1 VTAVD
6 VEQVEGWTER
16 WSDRIPS
23 WLHTSEGGFN
33 PARYSV
39 AELAYGP
46 ARTFVVAHHY
56 SGAFSSAVLRYG
68 LVDLW
73 TDQVVGVCVLGNSM
87 GPHVLLSAFPSL
99 RPSEQCLEL
108 SRLVLLDAVPANAE
122 SWFVAAALELA
133 AARGVLG
140 VVMYSDPNE
149 RITPHG
155 KVMPGHLGIVYQAL
169 NCWYVGESRPRYE
182 DHLPDGVLPER
193 TASKIRGLERGYGGA
208 VRRLIRLGADDPGD
222 LTAMTEG
229 QRGAWTRAALAQA
242 GVTRAKRF
250 GKHRYLLPIGTPLQR
265 KRTMRG
271 VDLARRDYPKNHCPP
286 TEGPPDE
293 RPDALHAPPHH
304 AAADRDARG
313 TRRETRRP

>member
-23 WLHTSEGGFN
+23 WLHTSEGGSN

-155 KVMPGHLGIVYQAL
+155 KVMPGHLGTAGTSVSPGPDTRTTYPTV
-169 NCWYVGESRPRYE
+169 CCPSGPRRRYAAWNA
-182 DHLPDGVLPER
+182 G
-193 TASKIRGLERGYGGA
+193 TAARS
-208 VRRLIRLGADDPGD
+208 
-222 LTAMTEG
+222 
-229 QRGAWTRAALAQA
+229 AA
-242 GVTRAKRF
+242 
-250 GKHRYLLPIGTPLQR
+250 
-265 KRTMRG
+265 
-271 VDLARRDYPKNHCPP
+271 
-286 TEGPPDE
+286 
-293 RPDALHAPPHH
+293 
-304 AAADRDARG
+304 
-313 TRRETRRP
+313 